1 MAWSGPAVGGL
12 WPVIILDTNVLSALM
27 RTTPDPPVVAWLDR
41 QPFESIW
48 ITSITLFEAHLGL
61 RLLPRGA
68 RQRALAATFVRVLEE
83 DLEGRVLDFDGAA
96 ATEAASLAAIRQKA
110 GRPVDLRDTQIAG
123 ISLARHATLATR
135 NVRHFAG
142 LSVPIV
148 NPWTA

>member
-12 WPVIILDTNVLSALM
+12 QPVIILDTNVLSALM
-27 RTTPDPPVVAWLDR
+27 RTTPDRPVVAWLDR

-68 RQRALAATFVRVLEE
+68 RQRALEATFARVLEE

-123 ISLARHATLATR
+123 ISLARRATLATR

-142 LSVPIV
+142 LSIPIV